1 MKLHNKKK
9 LTRLHNK
16 KKHLW
21 VSEKQ
26 EQKLKQLKI
35 DLGLNA
41 SDVFRTAID
50 KDYPYIN
57 LYFQI
62 AAELKKQGTN
72 LNQIARQANTN
83 KKIDDETLKAIEELK
98 STQKALLLTLRRGY
112 DN

>member
-1 MKLHNKKK
+1 M
-9 LTRLHNK
+9 RSHNK

-21 VSEKQ
+21 VSEQ
-26 EQKLKQLKI
+26 QNQKLKQLKR

-57 LYFQI
+57 LYFKI
-62 AAELKKQGTN
+62 ATELKKQGTN
-72 LNQIARQANTN
+72 LNQIARHANTS
-83 KKIDDETLKAIEELK
+83 KKIDEETLKAIEELK
-98 STQKALLLTLRRGY
+98 SIQKALLLTLRSGY